1 MLVRILLSLK
11 IDSQSKKDETVIWRP
26 HSVLQLDPETLAKKV
41 TSKSAEEISFAV
53 RPIWDKKTKR
63 NGDVGD

>member
-11 IDSQSKKDETVIWRP
+11 IDSQSKKDETVIWRQ
-26 HSVLQLDPETLAKKV
+26 HSVLRMDPETLAKKV
-41 TSKSAEEISFAV
+41 TSKSAQEISFAQ
-53 RPIWDKKTKR
+53 IGTKK